1 LRRAIPSKGVGSV
14 AQPEWLE
21 RLPAHVSFPLAESV
35 NRCKLSPLVRTG
47 DRVRLGT
54 ALAEGPALVLHAST
68 SGVVESVD
76 DGSIVVRCEP
86 PADHK
91 PSSVEAPDQETLAEF
106 AREAGLVGMGGSL
119 FPASIKFKAAA
130 HIETLVINAVECEPG
145 IQIDEALLLH
155 EAEDVLSG
163 IACLA
168 GALGV
173 RRTVL
178 AVKRASTE
186 HLVPFTARCKAD
198 VLRMNNCY
206 PAGAEKLIVARL
218 TGRMPP
224 AGVLPMSLGI
234 LVVSVASLWA
244 IGRRL
249 RLGEP
254 VVWRPLTLTA
264 PGHPVRNLIVP
275 VGTPTRHLL
284 ELYGIPFDP
293 QTQLLVTGGLMMG
306 AQAQPETAVTKGTN
320 AVFVKPLASR
330 LTKPEDPCI
339 LCGACFDA
347 CPLGLHP
354 SGMAERIK
362 ARQSSAALSAQL
374 RECFLCGACSAV
386 CPSNIP
392 LAQYFRAAKA
402 KGSR

>member
-1 LRRAIPSKGVGSV
+1 MRRAISSKGEGAVGR
-14 AQPEWLE
+14 PKWLE
-21 RLPAHVSFPLAESV
+21 RLPDIVTFQLAESV
-35 NRCKLSPLVRTG
+35 NRCKLVPLVRQGNRVCFG
-47 DRVRLGT
+47 DP
-54 ALAEGPALVLHAST
+54 LAEGPALVMHASA
-68 SGVVESVD
+68 SGVIELADES
-76 DGSIVVRCEP
+76 SISIRCEP
-86 PADHK
+86 QVDHNTVPGKAPGQEDLAD
-91 PSSVEAPDQETLAEF
+91 F
-106 AREAGLVGMGGSL
+106 AREAGLVGMGGSM
-119 FPASIKFKAAA
+119 FPSSIKFKAARQ
-130 HIETLVINAVECEPG
+130 IETLVINAVECEPG

-155 EAEDVLSG
+155 EADDVLAG
-163 IACLA
+163 IDCLA
-168 GALGV
+168 GALGI
-173 RRTVL
+173 RRTVM
-178 AVKRASTE
+178 AVKGVSAGHFAS
-186 HLVPFTARCKAD
+186 FAARCQAD
-198 VLRMNNCY
+198 VLRMNNRY

-218 TGRMPP
+218 TRRMPP
-224 AGVLPMSLGI
+224 AGVLPASLGI

-275 VGTPTRHLL
+275 VGTPIRHLL
-284 ELYGIPFDP
+284 DFCGIPFDP

-306 AQAQPETAVTKGTN
+306 AQAQPESPVTKGTN
-320 AVFVKPLASR
+320 AVFVQPLAAR
-330 LTKPEDPCI
+330 LTKPEEPCI

-362 ARQSSAALSAQL
+362 AGQSSAALSAQL

-392 LAQYFRAAKA
+392 LAHYFREAKA
-402 KGSR
+402 KGAR

>member
-1 LRRAIPSKGVGSV
+1 LRRAIPSKGEGLV
-14 AQPEWLE
+14 AKPEWLA
-21 RLPAHVSFPLAESV
+21 RLPERVFFPLVESV
-35 NRCKLSPLVRTG
+35 NRCKLIPLVRQG
-47 DRVRLGT
+47 DRVRLGEP
-54 ALAEGPALVLHAST
+54 LAEGEALVVHASCA
-68 SGVVESVD
+68 GVVESVD
-76 DGSIVVRCEP
+76 TLSISVRCEP
-86 PADHK
+86 PANHNPVPGKAHGHED
-91 PSSVEAPDQETLAEF
+91 LADF
-106 AREAGLVGMGGSL
+106 ARDAGLVGMGGSL
-119 FPASIKFKAAA
+119 FPSAIKFKAATK
-130 HIETLVINAVECEPG
+130 IDTLVINAVECEPG
-145 IQIDEALLLH
+145 IQIDEALLLYD
-155 EAEDVLSG
+155 ADDVQAGLD
-163 IACLA
+163 CLA

-178 AVKRASTE
+178 AVKRASAG
-186 HLVPFTARCKAD
+186 HLAPFAARCKAD
-198 VLRMNNCY
+198 VLRMNNRY

-234 LVVSVASLWA
+234 LVISVASLWA

-254 VVWRPLTLTA
+254 VMWRPLTLTA
-264 PGHPVRNLIVP
+264 PEHPVRNLIVP
-275 VGTPTRHLL
+275 VGTPLRHLL
-284 ELYGIPFDP
+284 EVYGIPFDP
-293 QTQLLVTGGLMMG
+293 QTHLLVTGGLMMG

-320 AVFVKPLASR
+320 AVFVNPLAVR

-362 ARQSSAALSAQL
+362 AGKASAALSAQL

-392 LAQYFRAAKA
+392 LAQYFREAKA
-402 KGSR
+402 KGVR